1 MEGLIEYLNKVVNG
15 LKIIK
20 IVVIHINTD
29 TEIQPSVASVNNLE
43 VPEFNKVGM
52 FGISYC
58 HN

>member
-29 TEIQPSVASVNNLE
+29 TEIQPSVASVNYLE